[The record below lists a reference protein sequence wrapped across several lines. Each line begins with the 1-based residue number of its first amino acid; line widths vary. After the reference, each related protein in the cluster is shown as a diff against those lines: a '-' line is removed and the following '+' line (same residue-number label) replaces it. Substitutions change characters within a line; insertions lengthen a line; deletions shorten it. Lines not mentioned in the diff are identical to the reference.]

1 VEREG
6 EAAGRAVAPFVWG
19 VWNLDTT
26 HLSDPP
32 WMMMRVA
39 L

>member
-6 EAAGRAVAPFVWG
+6 EAAGRAVALFVWG
-19 VWNLDTT
+19 VWNLGTT
-26 HLSDPP
+26 HLSDLP
-32 WMMMRVA
+32 WVMIRVA

>member
-1 VEREG
+1 
-6 EAAGRAVAPFVWG
+6 VWG

-26 HLSDPP
+26 HLSDPR
-32 WMMMRVA
+32 WIMRRVA